1 MYLIRKILIFL
12 ILLKI
17 IIVEVIE
24 RDIFISL

>member
-1 MYLIRKILIFL
+1 MYLIRKLLIFL